1 MNLIDSISASVGI
14 FVILLHNIQLFGK
27 RTCFYDVAFVNIT
40 VYFRCFTMGE
50 RYNGRIANGMQE
62 VQASF
67 AQLSLS
73 NGPIPRHNGQHYQN
87 GRGRDSDPR
96 DSHREPFEHSNRRNG
111 QLTDR
116 RGYESNGFRHERFLD
131 DASAQRIPQRLPERN
146 DVDRPAT
153 DLEVASKEARTLF
166 RIAPVHD
173 PQNQRDPRVVM
184 CRFNPT
190 HILDLCNIDAHQR
203 TCKDRR
209 RLEEFGCKFRD
220 VRVSFSVF
228 FFLHIINISS

>member
-1 MNLIDSISASVGI
+1 
-14 FVILLHNIQLFGK
+14 
-27 RTCFYDVAFVNIT
+27 
-40 VYFRCFTMGE
+40 MGD
-50 RYNGRIANGMQE
+50 RYNGRNSNGVQE
-62 VQASF
+62 VQSSF

-73 NGPIPRHNGQHYQN
+73 NGHPPRHNGQHYQN
-87 GRGRDSDPR
+87 GRERGFDPR
-96 DSHREPFEHSNRRNG
+96 DSYRELFEHSNRRNG

-116 RGYESNGFRHERFLD
+116 RGYESNGFRQERFQD
-131 DASAQRIPQRLPERN
+131 SAPAQRIPQRIPERA

-173 PQNQRDPRVVM
+173 TQNQRDPRVVM

-220 VRVSFSVF
+220 VRVFFYILFSRIFPFHDEHLFVS
-228 FFLHIINISS
+228 I